1 MNKKNIVKYT
11 LDVFLALGFMLLF
24 DKMAIGIQLHEII
37 GLIMGGAVLIHLAL
51 NYKWVIGITKKLFSK
66 KLSNR
71 TRLCYILNVMLF
83 ICVILIVVSGVF
95 ISKTILTNISS
106 TNPIWKGIHMGV
118 SNITLILIG
127 IHIGLHWNWIM
138 NMSKKIF
145 KFKLPDKFSKLISVV
160 LVLVIFVFGCYNIH
174 SEGFIQKS
182 FMLFISSQNGNNG
195 HREGMKMLE
204 GVPNFD
210 KGNMTEEELNK
221 IKEERQN
228 MKHKDFKEFKGYYG
242 NKKSL
247 QGNHMNKKSVIT
259 LIINYM
265 SICGVFTI
273 ITYYADKIVR
283 KKYLNNCE
291 KNQLKN

>member
-1 MNKKNIVKYT
+1 MNKKNIVKYI
-11 LDVFLALGFMLLF
+11 LDVFLALGFVLLF

-37 GLIMGGAVLIHLAL
+37 GLTMGGAVIIHLAL

-66 KLSNR
+66 KSANR

-83 ICVILIVVSGVF
+83 ICITLIIVSGVF

-106 TNPIWKGIHMGV
+106 TNRIWKSVHIGA
-118 SNITLILIG
+118 SNITLGLIG

-160 LVLVIFVFGCYNIH
+160 LVLVIFVFGCYNIY
-174 SEGFIQKS
+174 SEGFIQKT
-182 FMLFISSQNGNNG
+182 FVLFTSSQNGNTG
-195 HREGMKMLE
+195 HREGTKMPK
-204 GVPNFD
+204 GVPDFD

-221 IKEERQN
+221 LKEERQN
-228 MKHKDFKEFKGYYG
+228 TEYKDFKEFKENDG
-242 NKKSL
+242 NKKIP
-247 QGNHMNKKSVIT
+247 QGNHMNKTSVIT

-273 ITYYADKIVR
+273 ITYYADKTVR
-283 KKYLNNCE
+283 KKAN
-291 KNQLKN
+291 